1 MEKDTTEAQTED
13 KNSQEQR
20 EEFMA
25 ESFEE
30 VPPVIAETPLEEQ
43 RTRKG
48 SQESKSVF
56 ESRPLE
62 GKDRRD
68 QRIQS
73 RRSSSRSEVSV

>member
-30 VPPVIAETPLEEQ
+30 VPPVIAETPPEEQ

-48 SQESKSVF
+48 SPGEQVCLRE
-56 ESRPLE
+56 
-62 GKDRRD
+62 
-68 QRIQS
+68 
-73 RRSSSRSEVSV
+73 